1 MCSELATENYMHHPP
16 EFDFVQHALGLLVG
30 HTYQGLLVNGNELI
44 SRPQTSILHNKE
56 TELLVMPEMKN
67 HIGSEF
73 STMAQSV
80 TNNYI
85 HTHRTEHTTLGTMR
99 FVCVLVP

>member
-73 STMAQSV
+73 SIMAQSV
-80 TNNYI
+80 TYNES
-85 HTHRTEHTTLGTMR
+85 TWFTLYSHWAG
-99 FVCVLVP
+99 CVWEYNF

>member
-1 MCSELATENYMHHPP
+1 MYHSP

-56 TELLVMPEMKN
+56 TELLVML
-67 HIGSEF
+67 
-73 STMAQSV
+73 
-80 TNNYI
+80 
-85 HTHRTEHTTLGTMR
+85 R
-99 FVCVLVP
+99 